1 MKKGIFC
8 AHRGFHEEAPEN
20 TLVAF
25 EKAVSL
31 GVAEIEFDLWPTL
44 DGQLIVCHDPT
55 VDRTT
60 DGTGSICKMKEEEVR
75 NCDAGVKAGEK
86 FKGEKLPLFEEVLER
101 YAGKVTMNIHIKSL
115 DKPVIESEVM
125 KERAKELSRVYI
137 ENRPFSMPFDE
148 PKEVVLQEFEL
159 AQCKPYDEETF
170 KKIINLI
177 DKYHCR
183 DSVYITG
190 EKDVLETA
198 LKVAPDVSRC
208 CLEGHMNFSIVDNAL
223 KYQCSRVQ
231 FCKLMLT
238 KSMIEKA
245 HANGIICNLF
255 WSDDVKEAEA
265 FFDMGIDVILT
276 NYSKT
281 MTGIE

>member
-60 DGTGSICKMKEEEVR
+60 DGTGSICKMTEEEVR